1 MSTALIGKR
10 LKALRD
16 ERDIDQDAVAAI
28 LGVNSRQIVSNI
40 ETGERRVKAEE
51 LITLTEKLGVDLDY
65 FTDPFR
71 LVGEGQF
78 SWRRQDEVPDDRLD
92 TYEKL
97 AGRWIAAF
105 RELAPRVGRDV
116 PVVRPQLPLEK
127 DSPFDAAADAGERFA
142 AEYDLGDVPSA
153 RLADV
158 MENQLGILVL
168 MVDAQDGIS
177 GAACTLPELGA
188 VLINRNEVKGRRH
201 FDLGHELFHIMTWER
216 KGMAPDRSES
226 QHAGRS
232 HVEKLAN
239 AFASAVLM
247 PRSVL
252 HATDWKA
259 LDQAA
264 LIAAINHRATAL
276 GVSADALRWRL
287 ATSGLITQRA
297 ARDIPGEALR
307 HNGYVDLAEPEV
319 PPLFSRRFMQVIVD
333 AIESGFVSVRRS
345 ARLLDTSFESLQAL
359 IAAHDLPVP
368 DTVR

>member
-16 ERDIDQDAVAAI
+16 ERGIDQDAVAAM
-28 LGVNSRQIVSNI
+28 LGVGSRQIVSNI
-40 ETGERRVKAEE
+40 ETGERKVKAEE
-51 LITLTEKLGVDLDY
+51 LLALSDVLGVDLDY

-71 LVGEGQF
+71 LEGEGRF
-78 SWRRQDEVPDDRLD
+78 SWRRGNEVPADRLD
-92 TYEKL
+92 TYEQL

-116 PVVRPQLPLEK
+116 PLIRPQLPLERTSSF
-127 DSPFDAAADAGERFA
+127 DDAAAAGERFA
-142 AEYDLGDVPSA
+142 AEYELGEVPST
-153 RLADV
+153 RLAAV
-158 MENQLGILVL
+158 MEDQLGILVL

-188 VLINRNEVKGRRH
+188 VLINRREVKGRRH
-201 FDLGHELFHIMTWER
+201 FDLGHELFHLMTWDKMPPE
-216 KGMAPDRSES
+216 RSES
-226 QHAGRS
+226 QYERS

-239 AFASAVLM
+239 SFASAVLM

-252 HATDWKA
+252 RGTNWRE

-264 LIAAINHRATAL
+264 LIAAINVRATEL
-276 GVSADALRWRL
+276 GMTADALRWRL
-287 ATSGLITQRA
+287 ASSGLLTQKA

-307 HNGYVDLAEPEV
+307 HNGYVDLAEPV
-319 PPLFSRRFMQVIVD
+319 FPPLFSHRFMQVIVD
-333 AIESGFVSVRRS
+333 AIDNGSVSARRA
-345 ARLLDTSFESLQAL
+345 ARLLDKTFEAL
-359 IAAHDLPVP
+359 GELMIAHQLPVP

>member
-16 ERDIDQDAVAAI
+16 ERDLDQDAVAAI

-51 LITLTEKLGVDLDY
+51 LLALTEKLGVDLDY

-71 LVGEGQF
+71 LEGEGRF
-78 SWRRQDEVPDDRLD
+78 SWRRGNEVPADRLD
-92 TYEKL
+92 TYERL

-116 PVVRPQLPLEK
+116 PLIRPQLPLEK
-127 DSPFDAAADAGERFA
+127 TSSFEDAAAAGERFA
-142 AEYDLGDVPSA
+142 AEYMLGEVPSA
-153 RLADV
+153 RLAEV
-158 MENQLGILVL
+158 MEERLGILVL
-168 MVDAQDGIS
+168 MVDAKDGIS

-188 VLINRNEVKGRRH
+188 VLINHKEGKGRRH
-201 FDLGHELFHIMTWER
+201 FDLGHELFHLMTWDKMPPE
-216 KGMAPDRSES
+216 RSES
-226 QHAGRS
+226 HVAGRS
-232 HVEKLAN
+232 HVEKLADN
-239 AFASAVLM
+239 FASAVLM
-247 PRSVL
+247 PRTVL
-252 HATDWKA
+252 QGTEWRS
-259 LDQAA
+259 LDQAS
-264 LIAAINHRATAL
+264 LIAAINNRATEL
-276 GVSADALRWRL
+276 GVSADAMRWRL
-287 ATSGLITQRA
+287 KNAGFISPKIA
-297 ARDIPGEALR
+297 ADIPAAALK

-333 AIESGFVSVRRS
+333 AIENGFVSVRRA
-345 ARLLDTSFESLQAL
+345 ARLLDTSFESLEAL